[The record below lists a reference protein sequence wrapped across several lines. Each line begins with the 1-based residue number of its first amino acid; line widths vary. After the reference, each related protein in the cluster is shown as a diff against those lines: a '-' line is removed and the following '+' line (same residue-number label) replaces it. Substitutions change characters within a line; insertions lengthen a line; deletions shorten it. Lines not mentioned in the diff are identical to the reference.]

1 MKSLLKSFL
10 VIASALLT
18 LTACE
23 KEQEKLLLDFSA
35 VPVVSV
41 SAPTVVL
48 TKDNAD
54 KDALTISWPK
64 PNYGYDA
71 AANYTIM
78 MDKKGGDFSKA
89 ATFAVGTSL
98 SKTFKAAELNSLLL
112 GLGLVPATAGD
123 VDVKVMSALGG
134 RTVLSSALASV
145 KATPYL
151 DKLDLSSPWGVVGD
165 ATANGWNGPDQ
176 PLYKTSVPNELVAY
190 VTLTDGFIKFRQ
202 LNDWNLLNYGGTNGV
217 LNTNNDNNIA
227 VKAGTYRITFDPVAK
242 TYKIEPFSWGVIGSA
257 TAKGWDGPDPDQPF
271 VYDPST
277 DQWRVI
283 ATLKAGEMKFRQN
296 NLWTVSYGGAN
307 GKLVDGPNNIQV
319 PAAGTYLITA
329 DFKATSLTY
338 TIEAYK
344 PWGLVGSAT
353 PKGWDGPDVVLMPDF
368 AKDGYYYANNVKLV
382 DGDVKFRLD
391 NKWDTNYGLTGGVFV
406 KNSVDNIKVTAG
418 TYDVV
423 LDLTNA
429 SAPTYKL
436 TKK

>member
-10 VIASALLT
+10 VVASALLT

-78 MDKKGGDFSKA
+78 VDKKGGDFSKA
-89 ATFAVGTSL
+89 ATFPVGTSL
-98 SKTFKAAELNSLLL
+98 SKTFKASELNSLLL

-151 DKLDLSSPWGVVGD
+151 DRLDLSSPWGVVGD

-176 PLYKTSVPNELVAY
+176 PFYKTSTTGELVSY
-190 VTLTDGFIKFRQ
+190 VTLTDGFIKFR
-202 LNDWNLLNYGGTNGV
+202 
-217 LNTNNDNNIA
+217 TNNDWAYSLGGAAGKLTADNGPNIA
-227 VKAGTYRITFDPVAK
+227 VKAGTYKITINPTAL
-242 TYKIEPFSWGVIGSA
+242 TYKIDPFSWGVVGDA
-257 TAKGWDGPDPDQPF
+257 TANGWNGPDQNF
-271 VYDPST
+271 FYDPST
-277 DQWRVI
+277 DQWRAIV
-283 ATLKAGEMKFRQN
+283 TLKAGEIKFRQN
-296 NLWTVSYGGAN
+296 NDWAVNFSGLN
-307 GKLVDGPNNIQV
+307 GKLIQSNDNIKV
-319 PAAGTYLITA
+319 AAAGTYLITA
-329 DFKATSLTY
+329 DFKATALTY
-338 TIEAYK
+338 AIEAYK

-353 PKGWDGPDVVLMPDF
+353 PKGWDGPDILLLPDF
-368 AKDGYYYANNVKLV
+368 SKDGYFYANNVKLA
-382 DGDVKFRLD
+382 DGEVKFRQD
-391 NKWDTNYGLTGGVFV
+391 NKWDNNYGLTGGVFV
-406 KNSVDNIKVTAG
+406 KNSSDNIKVTAG

-423 LDLTNA
+423 FDLTNA
-429 SAPTYKL
+429 SAPKYKL
-436 TKK
+436 MKK